1 MSDQAIIPA
10 LHVGSL
16 TAAAFAPFGTLLCEP
31 QMPPTV
37 ERGDITYW
45 HATSDL
51 AGLASSGVTG
61 HLIAHHRDFVLTQ
74 IERHNH
80 TPEAFIPLQN
90 SSVLVVAPP
99 GDFEI
104 SQMRAFVL
112 EPGCGVLLS
121 KGTWH
126 WAPFPISLTAQFLLV
141 LRRET
146 VEHDIEILDIPTYTV
161 EILA

>member
-1 MSDQAIIPA
+1 
-10 LHVGSL
+10 
-16 TAAAFAPFGTLLCEP
+16 
-31 QMPPTV
+31 
-37 ERGDITYW
+37 
-45 HATSDL
+45 
-51 AGLASSGVTG
+51 
-61 HLIAHHRDFVLTQ
+61 
-74 IERHNH
+74 
-80 TPEAFIPLQN
+80 
-90 SSVLVVAPP
+90 VLVVAPP

-121 KGTWH
+121 RGTWH

-146 VEHDIEILDIPTYTV
+146 VEHDIEILDIPTHTV

>member
-1 MSDQAIIPA
+1 MSDQATIPA
-10 LHVGSL
+10 LRVESL
-16 TAAAFAPFGTLLCEP
+16 TASAFAPFGTLLAEP
-31 QMPPTV
+31 ETQPTLN
-37 ERGDITYW
+37 RGDITYW

-51 AGLASSGVTG
+51 AGLAGSGVTG
-61 HLIAHHRDFVLTQ
+61 HLIAHHRDFVLNQ
-74 IERHNH
+74 IERHNQ

-104 SQMRAFVL
+104 SHLRAFLL

-121 KGTWH
+121 TGTWH
-126 WAPFPISLTAQFLLV
+126 WAPFPISSTAQFLLV

-146 VEHDIEILDIPTYTV
+146 VDHDIEILDIPAHTV
-161 EILA
+161 EIAA

>member
-1 MSDQAIIPA
+1 MSDQATIPA
-10 LHVGSL
+10 LRVGSL
-16 TAAAFAPFGTLLCEP
+16 TSATFAPFGTLLGEP
-31 QMPPTV
+31 QTQPTLN
-37 ERGDITYW
+37 RGDITYW

-51 AGLASSGVTG
+51 AGLANSGVTG

-74 IERHNH
+74 IERHNQ

-104 SQMRAFVL
+104 SRMQAFVL

-146 VEHDIEILDIPTYTV
+146 VLDDIEMLEIPSHTI
-161 EILA
+161 EIVA